1 MNQSAAH
8 LITLLC
14 AVIAKLGKGVEAS
27 LPDGCTTLH
36 YRVLAQLSLPES
48 RSLRQNELARAL
60 LVRPVEIEGALAS
73 LLVDRRV
80 RQISADGWFF
90 ACAKASSETLFESY
104 AVTPEGL
111 QRAAETSERIGLFLT
126 EACSLFGESDL
137 TLVRDYFYEMLVKPG
152 SFFSC
157 RATSLVEGEPIPI
170 PYCVTAICMLAQ
182 TVGATAKCDADL
194 SFTDFRLLLELYP
207 KRRGVV
213 KRLRAKDLVGYLRV
227 GRSYVSTASARLEA
241 RGLIERIPDERD
253 ARGVLFALTPAGER
267 VVHDVGDDVSV
278 LVGGQLGR
286 RGADLSQLLRI
297 LRIFMKGSDRALSM
311 LREEAR

>member
-27 LPDGCTTLH
+27 LPDGCSTLH

-48 RSLRQNELARAL
+48 RFLRPNELARAL
-60 LVRPVEIEGALAS
+60 LVKPLEIEGALAS
-73 LLVDRRV
+73 LLVGRCV
-80 RQISADGWFF
+80 RQLAGGDRSSARR
-90 ACAKASSETLFESY
+90 ETPLESY
-104 AVTPEGL
+104 TATPEGL
-111 QRAAETSERIGLFLT
+111 RRAGAATERIGMFLT
-126 EACSLFGESDL
+126 AACAPFGEADRA
-137 TLVRDYFYEMLVKPG
+137 LVRDYFYEMLVKPG

-157 RATSLVEGEPIPI
+157 RATSLIEGEPIPI
-170 PYCVTAICMLAQ
+170 PYCVTAVCMLAQ

-227 GRSYVSTASARLEA
+227 GRSYVSTAAARLEA
-241 RGLIERIPDERD
+241 RGLIARIPDDRD

-267 VVHDVGDDVSV
+267 VVLDVGADVSV

-311 LREEAR
+311 LREDSR